1 MKIKSQVYKTRNS
14 AVGHDL
20 GSGVERKAPPL
31 EYPGP
36 STRAPGPGVPRRVL
50 NPDNIVIP
58 SVYSYSWMPSD
69 LFRPNTIYYLFA
81 DICTVAN
88 KCGRFCSD
96 RFMVL
101 VFQVNNLLAGRVLS
115 RHVLFYSLTKESL
128 SKL

>member
-50 NPDNIVIP
+50 SLPRIKPGQYCYTICLFLFMDAIGSFSP
-58 SVYSYSWMPSD
+58 KYD
-69 LFRPNTIYYLFA
+69 LLF
-81 DICTVAN
+81 IR
-88 KCGRFCSD
+88 GHLHCS
-96 RFMVL
+96 
-101 VFQVNNLLAGRVLS
+101 
-115 RHVLFYSLTKESL
+115 
-128 SKL
+128 